1 MHFLIHFLSF
11 PWITAE
17 KRRGNTEMTRK
28 VETGWKKLIKG
39 SYETA
44 RAVVPKYHEKQYNR
58 SGNTVLNAYPRGYAL
73 KAAFPGISG
82 ETIDKEE

>member
-17 KRRGNTEMTRK
+17 KRR
-28 VETGWKKLIKG
+28 
-39 SYETA
+39 
-44 RAVVPKYHEKQYNR
+44 
-58 SGNTVLNAYPRGYAL
+58 GNTVLNAYPRGYAL

-82 ETIDKEE
+82 ETIDKVE